1 MTTIAI
7 VVLLILAGMVMIFF
21 EFLTPTFGPLA
32 VMGLAC
38 LGGAAWQC
46 FTISTFAGVISIAA
60 MLVGLPVYILAMVR
74 IMPRL
79 PLTRS
84 LFLHKFPV
92 STASGSPVT
101 PELLDLVGKT
111 GVAETLLRPGGAIR
125 VEGRRVDAQ
134 AESGIIPAGQAVKVV
149 AVGMGNVIVRR
160 VETPSRIP
168 AGESLEGRSHL

>member
-92 STASGSPVT
+92 STATAVRSGRHMVT
-101 PELLDLVGKT
+101 SLTQLAFSDFGHT
-111 GVAETLLRPGGAIR
+111 T
-125 VEGRRVDAQ
+125 
-134 AESGIIPAGQAVKVV
+134 SAG
-149 AVGMGNVIVRR
+149 
-160 VETPSRIP
+160 
-168 AGESLEGRSHL
+168 